1 LASADVILHVDG
13 LAAFYGRL
21 RALSGVGFQVTKGES
36 LAVLGAN
43 GAGKTTLLRAL
54 SGIMVRRTG
63 RIELAGSQ
71 LHTKSAHEIVA
82 LGITHVPEGRHLFP
96 PLTVEKNLAAGTFP
110 LRRGAAGEIR
120 AAFEFV
126 YGLFPRLAE
135 RREQAAGT
143 LSGGEQQMLAIGR
156 ALMSRPKLLLLDEP
170 TVGLAPK
177 VVEDLFQV
185 LGTLKKQGLTIILA
199 EQNLPL
205 ALSLAD
211 NGIVLRLGS
220 VVLRNTAAGL
230 HSDPRVRE
238 AYLGDLVDAKAT
250 S

>member
-1 LASADVILHVDG
+1 LASDDVILYVDA
-13 LAAFYGRL
+13 LAASYGRL
-21 RALSGVGFQVTKGES
+21 RALSDVGFRVTRGES

-54 SGIMVRRTG
+54 SGIIVRRAG
-63 RIELAGSQ
+63 RIELGGQPIHA
-71 LHTKSAHEIVA
+71 KSAHEIVR
-82 LGITHVPEGRHLFP
+82 LGIAHVPEGRHLFP
-96 PLTVEKNLAAGTFP
+96 PLTVEKNLTAGTFP
-110 LRRGAAGEIR
+110 LRRSPTSEIS
-120 AAFEFV
+120 AAFDFV

-135 RREQAAGT
+135 RREQPAGT

-177 VVEDLFQV
+177 IVEDLFVV
-185 LGTLKKQGLTIILA
+185 LGTLKKQGLTIVLA

-220 VVLRNTAAGL
+220 IVLRDTAVAL
-230 HSDPRVRE
+230 QCDPRVRD
-238 AYLGDLVDAKAT
+238 AYLGDLVATKAL

>member
-1 LASADVILHVDG
+1 MAANDIILRVGGLGAS
-13 LAAFYGRL
+13 YGRL
-21 RALSGVGFQVTKGES
+21 KALSGIDFEVTRGES

-54 SGIMVRRTG
+54 SGILVRRIG
-63 RIELAGSQ
+63 RVELAGRHIQ
-71 LHTKSAHEIVA
+71 SAPAHQIVA
-82 LGITHVPEGRHLFP
+82 LGIAHVPEGRHLFP
-96 PLTVEKNLAAGTFP
+96 SLSVANNLAAGTYP
-110 LRRGAAGEIR
+110 LRRKSAEEIST
-120 AAFEFV
+120 AFEFV

-135 RREQAAGT
+135 RRDQTAGT

-185 LGTLKKQGLTIILA
+185 LGMLKRQGLTIILA

-205 ALSLAD
+205 ALNLAD

-220 VVLRNTAAGL
+220 VVLRNVATSL
-230 HSDPRVRE
+230 RNDPRVRD
-238 AYLGDLVDAKAT
+238 AYLGNLVGAGGAA
-250 S
+250 

>member
-1 LASADVILHVDG
+1 MASNDVILRVDG
-13 LAAFYGRL
+13 LGALYGRL
-21 RALSGVGFQVTKGES
+21 QALSGVGFQVTKGES

-54 SGIMVRRTG
+54 SGILVRRIG
-63 RIELAGSQ
+63 RVELAGREIQ
-71 LHTKSAHEIVA
+71 TVPAHQIVA
-82 LGITHVPEGRHLFP
+82 LGIAHVPEGRHLFP
-96 PLTVEKNLAAGTFP
+96 SLSVAKNLAAGTFP
-110 LRRGAAGEIR
+110 LRRNSSGEIG
-120 AAFEFV
+120 AGLDFV
-126 YGLFPRLAE
+126 YGLFPQLAE
-135 RREQAAGT
+135 RRDQPART

-185 LGTLKKQGLTIILA
+185 LGTLKRQGLTIILA

-205 ALSLAD
+205 ALNLAD

-220 VVLRNTAAGL
+220 VVLRNAAASL
-230 HSDPRVRE
+230 RHDPRVRD
-238 AYLGDLVDAKAT
+238 AYLGDLVGAGGPA
-250 S
+250 

>member
-1 LASADVILHVDG
+1 MAVSDVILRVEG
-13 LAAFYGRL
+13 LGASYGRL
-21 RALSGVGFQVTKGES
+21 KALSGVGFEVGKGES

-54 SGIMVRRTG
+54 SGILVRRVG
-63 RIELAGSQ
+63 LVELAGRPIQ
-71 LHTKSAHEIVA
+71 SAPAHQIVA
-82 LGITHVPEGRHLFP
+82 LGIAHVPEGRHLFP
-96 PLTVEKNLAAGTFP
+96 SLSVAKNLAAGTYP
-110 LRRGAAGEIR
+110 LRRGSASDIGT
-120 AAFEFV
+120 AFDFV
-126 YGLFPRLAE
+126 YGLFPPLAE
-135 RREQAAGT
+135 RRDQIAGT

-185 LGTLKKQGLTIILA
+185 LGTLKRQGLTIVLA

-205 ALSLAD
+205 ALNLAD

-220 VVLRNTAAGL
+220 IVLRNAAASL
-230 HSDPRVRE
+230 RNDPRVRD
-238 AYLGDLVDAKAT
+238 AYLGDLVGAGGSA
-250 S
+250 